1 MDLEKFECPV
11 CFKSLNVKQI
21 IKLPCKHIYCRTCS
35 KKIDKCALCRASF
48 KDDVFDV
55 YTKKIEAYRR
65 EQDGMNSDLTREKV
79 KRSDAIKN
87 KIYRDKMAFVKVLD
101 RFDDDDVDNCTKWAK
116 LYKQFNE
123 IYDIQKRQCVEY
135 HKSFK
140 RILR

>member
-1 MDLEKFECPV
+1 ML
-11 CFKSLNVKQI
+11 
-21 IKLPCKHIYCRTCS
+21 